1 MQNSNSNLHS
11 QSNLYEPH
19 GQYEKYDPRYA
30 GAPNV
35 AQQVPYTHTNAGNG
49 AMGYAHGNAM
59 RGSSQSSGQMKPASN
74 NLQQHAYNHGGSH
87 HAGSSS
93 FSNMRSGSQPQYQSF
108 SKHPGQNLSKKPSKD
123 NLQRDQRGR
132 PSDRYNHGGAK
143 GGFSSG
149 HYQS

>member
-1 MQNSNSNLHS
+1 
-11 QSNLYEPH
+11 
-19 GQYEKYDPRYA
+19 
-30 GAPNV
+30 
-35 AQQVPYTHTNAGNG
+35 
-49 AMGYAHGNAM
+49 MGYQHGNAM
-59 RGSSQSSGQMKPASN
+59 RGSSQSSAQMKQASN
-74 NLQQHAYNHGGSH
+74 NLQQHAYNHGAH

-108 SKHPGQNLSKKPSKD
+108 SKHPSQNLTKKPSKD

-149 HYQS
+149 HYQSQKAGHQYAQM